1 MTTLL
6 SYCSFAQ
13 WVPGSDVVVAQSDRN
28 LCIWYS
34 VDSPESVTTFPVK
47 GDITELER
55 AEGKTNVLVKEGANM
70 VAYTLDEGLIEF
82 GTAIDDGD
90 YIRCG
95 VRLEQHQL
103 PAAPPAFPQLC
114 KDSFAHSLSAVL
126 CISSRRCFAA
136 LGDVSMV
143 RFLRQTSDVA
153 DKVSQESGEDGA
165 SHYKVQARLA
175 TLDKNFKLAEMH
187 FVERGA
193 LDEAIETYKRL
204 HMWDDAIALAEAKGY
219 PELDRLRASHYQWLL
234 KTGQQNEAGEVKE
247 RQGDF
252 HAAIGHY
259 LKAGLPTKAARVAI
273 SRPEIS
279 SSAETVEAIAASLVK
294 GEFYERVGDL
304 YEKSGNQLRA
314 LEWYRKGGAYAKAVE
329 LARAAFPAEV
339 VKLENA
345 WGDHLVQL
353 KQMDARR
360 KHDTQG
366 TKRSIEAAIAARQ
379 WKKAVHILDI
389 QDDPSTAKYYIK
401 IAQHYASIRDYEVK
415 RRLHV

>member
-1 MTTLL
+1 I
-6 SYCSFAQ
+6 YCSFAQ

-90 YIRCG
+90 YIRSSN
-95 VRLEQHQL
+95 QHL
-103 PAAPPAFPQLC
+103 FG
-114 KDSFAHSLSAVL
+114 SW
-126 CISSRRCFAA
+126 CFAA

-279 SSAETVEAIAASLVK
+279 RSAETVEAIAASLVK

-360 KHDTQG
+360 KRDTQG

-401 IAQHYASIRDYEVK
+401 IAQHYASIRDYEVT